1 MGSISYNNEL
11 FDFDDRVLAHLQ
23 VVIVQKLR
31 RHESFLMS
39 WTISQH
45 QGNGRQSIWL
55 DASIPIV
62 FKFLGSRAIELNRE
76 WITQLGAT
84 ANTNMGLAVTD
95 EPELARHHEGFVRDA
110 PLSSASP
117 SRAR

>member
-1 MGSISYNNEL
+1 
-11 FDFDDRVLAHLQ
+11 
-23 VVIVQKLR
+23 
-31 RHESFLMS
+31 
-39 WTISQH
+39 
-45 QGNGRQSIWL
+45 
-55 DASIPIV
+55 
-62 FKFLGSRAIELNRE
+62 
-76 WITQLGAT
+76 LGAT